1 MKKVMNEDLH
11 RNKITLFYRE
21 EFLKHKQRLETQKDF
36 YSEKTFQELDAALD
50 KIISEMENI
59 SKLDHFSELAGH
71 LLAKID
77 FITHL
82 SDSPSGQNQR
92 IN

>member
-1 MKKVMNEDLH
+1 MNKDLH
-11 RNKITLFYRE
+11 QNKIVHFYRE
-21 EFLKHKQRLETQKDF
+21 EFLKHKHRLESQKDF

-50 KIISEMENI
+50 KIIAEMDNI

>member
-1 MKKVMNEDLH
+1 MEKDQYGSTIS
-11 RNKITLFYRE
+11 RFYRD
-21 EFLKHKQRLETQKDF
+21 EFVKHKHRLESQKDF

-50 KIISEMENI
+50 KIISEMDNI
-59 SKLDHFSELAGH
+59 SKLDHFSELASH

-82 SDSPSGQNQR
+82 SASPSGQNQR